1 MLKADFWASS
11 PDVLLLY
18 IWDKIKGLHIEQK
31 ISNKKILGFN
41 TEVLW
46 PLFSEFHI
54 IFRFS
59 ALF

>member
-11 PDVLLLY
+11 PDVL
-18 IWDKIKGLHIEQK
+18 IWGKIKGLHMKQK
-31 ISNKKILGFN
+31 MSNKKIPGFN
-41 TEVLW
+41 IEVLW
-46 PLFSEFHI
+46 PLFSEFYI